1 MPLTAVYRYFES
13 TGTLAFID
21 LNKRYTG
28 IKKYKDD
35 ITVSDQDVSLM
46 KKGAC
51 TCDAPCPDSTYGRR
65 VYTYT
70 HDNPRLFPPVV
81 RNSEAWNG
89 IYNAERPRSVP
100 LRGKTCD
107 RCLRHEPFGESITC
121 RQKEDDRAKRRGV
134 DANA

>member
-81 RNSEAWNG
+81 RNSEAWDG
-89 IYNAERPRSVP
+89 IYKRRTSAERSIKRENMRQMSTSRAF
-100 LRGKTCD
+100 RGKHHVSAEG
-107 RCLRHEPFGESITC
+107 R
-121 RQKEDDRAKRRGV
+121 
-134 DANA
+134 